1 MMAKKLSNPVTNE
14 ARVRPW
20 VEALDVSVVA
30 VWTEKEEPLAQ
41 SSKPLKRV
49 DATKV
54 RVDWT
59 ATVGNS

>member
-1 MMAKKLSNPVTNE
+1 M
-14 ARVRPW
+14 RPW

>member
-1 MMAKKLSNPVTNE
+1 M
-14 ARVRPW
+14 RPW

-30 VWTEKEEPLAQ
+30 VWTEKVEPLAL
-41 SSKPLKRV
+41 SSKPPKRV

-54 RVDWT
+54 RVDWN